1 MDAIKSTYS
10 DHSHILFLNH
20 RRASNTAFQ
29 SLCQVRGQGSL
40 GTQLDVCML
49 PVVDH
54 IRGGTEVEP
63 VGMGGT
69 RPEV

>member
-1 MDAIKSTYS
+1 MGAIKST
-10 DHSHILFLNH
+10 HSNHSYFLFLGH
-20 RRASNTAFQ
+20 CRASNTAFH

-40 GTQLDVCML
+40 GTLRDVCML

-63 VGMGGT
+63 VDIGGT